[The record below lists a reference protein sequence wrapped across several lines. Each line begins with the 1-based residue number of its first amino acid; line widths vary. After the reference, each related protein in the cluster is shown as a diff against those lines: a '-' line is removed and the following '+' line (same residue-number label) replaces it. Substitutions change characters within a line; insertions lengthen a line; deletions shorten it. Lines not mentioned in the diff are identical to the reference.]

1 MALLLKPSCQK
12 LFSEWET
19 TITQT
24 LALIMHLRVIRLN
37 TAFTLH
43 STHSSCSRTG
53 NTPYAHAQ
61 SSTLGQTV
69 RDPPGPIQMLCESL
83 KTNHWTLN
91 MFLIAELR
99 SYRPPASKECSL
111 RKRKSLRS
119 NWVTE
124 DEGVWNNIPCR
135 CWLWAGRGRGCNTY
149 NRWEDQELN
158 LHKSTCFRPRPLW
171 VMLSFN
177 IWTVAR
183 FLTVVLGA
191 KNQNTADDVLW
202 SYKSL
207 SWSPVLVPQQVT
219 SCFKE

>member
-1 MALLLKPSCQK
+1 
-12 LFSEWET
+12 
-19 TITQT
+19 
-24 LALIMHLRVIRLN
+24 MHLRVIRLN

-53 NTPYAHAQ
+53 NTPYAHAVTHSLRGRSILQ
-61 SSTLGQTV
+61 APV
-69 RDPPGPIQMLCESL
+69 QMLCESL

-91 MFLIAELR
+91 MFLIAEPR
-99 SYRPPASKECSL
+99 SYRPPASKEYSL

-149 NRWEDQELN
+149 NRWEDQALN
-158 LHKSTCFRPRPLW
+158 LHKSTCFRPWPLW
-171 VMLSFN
+171 VMLYFN

-183 FLTVVLGA
+183 FLTAG
-191 KNQNTADDVLW
+191 VLW
-202 SYKSL
+202 TKN
-207 SWSPVLVPQQVT
+207 
-219 SCFKE
+219 